1 MTSRAVIGLGGN
13 LGDRAANIRE
23 ALTLLDLNPRIQVI
37 SNSSLYES
45 FALTLE
51 GMDESAPSYLNAVAV
66 LETDLT
72 PFELLAEAN
81 DIEESLG
88 RVRLERWAARTLDID
103 IITFGDLEMTTDE
116 LVLPHP
122 RAKDRAFVL
131 VPWAEI
137 EPEAVLIGVGRV
149 SDLAQEL
156 DSEVWLHAGD

>member
-1 MTSRAVIGLGGN
+1 M
-13 LGDRAANIRE
+13 
-23 ALTLLDLNPRIQVI
+23 I
-37 SNSSLYES
+37 SHSSLYES

-103 IITFGDLEMTTDE
+103 IITFGDLEMTTDQ